1 MLNSTH
7 DPLHIDSSVIGVT
20 LNETP
25 KFFRGNLGSDDTQLY
40 SVRTKEAGSLYAEVE
55 GENVTVTLA
64 QDIDQDGIISR
75 DEILANSRSRS
86 TSFFSGQGSSEPI
99 QGLNAANLS
108 RDTFYLQVTGTG
120 DYRLSSS
127 LNPAIVPTSTASALG
142 RNIGSSATSIPKTH
156 WNASFL
162 NLSKRKLRDY
172 ESYDFSNANA
182 VYDLG
187 DRNKKGKIAA
197 QLQFDFGDS
206 SPEGVDSSKFAM
218 EAWTRVRLGKGKFY
232 RLSALADDGIRFQFR
247 DKKTGEVITELDG
260 DWRDRS
266 LREPAYTELVSAT
279 KGGNYDFYV
288 QYYDRRGH
296 SAAEVTLEKVKLKGE
311 VVASSLNLRNRPSTL
326 NTTTLDT
333 LAQGET
339 FRIVKRVT
347 SPTDSIYRNWYKV
360 VTSDKKKG
368 FVAADPSFVD
378 LLNESSDVVTV
389 ENANDVTSLFPDN
402 GLNNGGDM
410 IDSLLPDN
418 GGSGGSTGSSK
429 GFISSKVWIT
439 SDDKIAFRST
449 KSISGTELGR
459 LTEGTS
465 VTILSEEVGGRYLNG
480 FDLWYK
486 VRVDVGGKTQDGYV
500 AAYYVERN
508 NFDGTYG
515 TSISKNNGS
524 YAHHLDEATHARLD
538 PKNSSYRPL
547 IESAANRYDW
557 LAPSVV
563 AGIGSR
569 ESAWGRFL
577 SPQGPTGTGDG
588 GHGRGLMQIDD
599 RFHQGFI
606 NSGQW
611 TDAKANINYGIDN
624 VLSNYYDYLD
634 INTTLDGKELLRGAI
649 ASYNAG
655 PTSVLNA
662 INQGRD
668 IDYYTTG
675 QDYSW
680 DVLNRAGWFQS
691 HGWT

>member
-7 DPLHIDSSVIGVT
+7 DPLHINTDVTGV
-20 LNETP
+20 
-25 KFFRGNLGSDDTQLY
+25 NLGSKPKSFSGVLENDDTQLY
-40 SVRTKEAGSLYAEVE
+40 SFRTQDPSSLYAEVAG
-55 GENVTVTLA
+55 GEVTVSLA
-64 QDIDQDGIISR
+64 QDINQDGIISS
-75 DEILANSRSRS
+75 DEVLTHSRSRS
-86 TSFFSGQGSSEPI
+86 TSLFSEQAASGSI
-99 QGLNAANLS
+99 QGLSASNLPS
-108 RDTFYLQVTGTG
+108 DVFYLQVSGSGEYNLSATLNDAIAPMSTGS
-120 DYRLSSS
+120 LS
-127 LNPAIVPTSTASALG
+127 
-142 RNIGSSATSIPKTH
+142 RNNVSSAGRRIPKKH

-162 NLSKRKLRDY
+162 NLSRRTLRDY

-187 DRNKKGKIAA
+187 DRNKKGRIAA
-197 QLQFDFGDS
+197 KLQFDFGNS
-206 SPEGVDSSKFAM
+206 SPDGVDSSEFAM

-232 RLSALADDGIRFQFR
+232 RLNAISDDGIRFQFR
-247 DKKTGEVITELDG
+247 DKKTGEVITDLDG
-260 DWRDRS
+260 DWNDRS
-266 LREPAYTELVSAT
+266 LSDPAYTQLVSAP

-288 QYYDRRGH
+288 QYYDRRGY
-296 SAAEVTLEKVKLKGE
+296 SAASVTLEKARLKGE
-311 VVASSLNLRNRPSTL
+311 VVSSSLNLRNSPSTI
-326 NTTTLDT
+326 NTTTIDSLT
-333 LAQGET
+333 QGET
-339 FRIVKRVT
+339 FRIVKQVK
-347 SPTDSIYRNWYKV
+347 SPTDSIYRNWYKI
-360 VTSDKKKG
+360 VTSDKQKG
-368 FVAADPSFVD
+368 YIAADSSFVD
-378 LLNESSDVVTV
+378 IINESSDVVTV
-389 ENANDVTSLFPDN
+389 ENATDVTPPV
-402 GLNNGGDM
+402 
-410 IDSLLPDN
+410 IPDN
-418 GGSGGSTGSSK
+418 GGGNPGNPDDGNTGGNIDSSK

-439 SDDKIAFRST
+439 SDDKIAFRSD
-449 KSISGTELGR
+449 KSVSGTQLGR
-459 LTEGTS
+459 LEEGTP
-465 VTILSEEVGGRYLNG
+465 VTILSEEVGGRYLNA
-480 FDLWYK
+480 FDNWYK
-486 VRVDVGGKTQDGYV
+486 IRVDVGGKTQEGYV
-500 AAYYVERN
+500 AAYYVERT

-515 TSISKNNGS
+515 TAISKNNGS
-524 YAHHLDEATHARLD
+524 YAHHIDEATHARFD

-547 IESAANRYDW
+547 IEAAANRYDW

-599 RFHQGFI
+599 RFHQDFI

-611 TDAKANINYGIDN
+611 TDAKANIDYGIDN
-624 VLSNYYDYLD
+624 VLSDYYDYLD
-634 INTTLDGKELLRGAI
+634 INTNLEGKDLLRGAI

>member
-7 DPLHIDSSVIGVT
+7 DPLHIDATVNDVV
-20 LNETP
+20 
-25 KFFRGNLGSDDTQLY
+25 LGSTAKSFNGTLGTDDTQLY
-40 SVRTKEAGSLYAEVE
+40 AFRPQDPSSLYAEVE
-55 GENVTVTLA
+55 GEEVTVTLA

-86 TSFFSGQGSSEPI
+86 TSFFSSQSSASSI
-99 QGLNAANLS
+99 QGLNASNLP
-108 RDTFYLQVTGTG
+108 RDTFYLHVSGSG
-120 DYRLSSS
+120 DYTLSAS
-127 LNPAIVPTSTASALG
+127 LNEAIVPTSVSTSQS
-142 RNIGSSATSIPKTH
+142 RNSFSSTGQRIPKKH

-162 NLSKRKLRDY
+162 NLSKSKLRDY
-172 ESYDFSNANA
+172 ESYDFSDANA

-197 QLQFDFGDS
+197 QLEFDFGNS
-206 SPEGVDSSKFAM
+206 SPDGVDSSKFAM

-232 RLSALADDGIRFQFR
+232 RLTSVADDGIRFQFR
-247 DKKTGEVITELDG
+247 DKKTGEVITDLEG

-266 LREPAYTELVSAT
+266 LSDPAYTQLVSAP

-296 SAAEVTLEKVKLKGE
+296 SAANVTLEKAKLRGE
-311 VVASSLNLRNRPSTL
+311 IVSSTLNLRNSPSTI

-333 LAQGET
+333 LTQGET
-339 FRIVKRVT
+339 FRIVKQVT

-360 VTSDKKKG
+360 VTSDKQKG
-368 FVAADPSFVD
+368 FIAADPSFINIIND
-378 LLNESSDVVTV
+378 SSDVITV
-389 ENANDVTSLFPDN
+389 ENANDAPPLFPDN
-402 GLNNGGDM
+402 GGVIDPLVPDEGDT
-410 IDSLLPDN
+410 
-418 GGSGGSTGSSK
+418 GGSTDSSK
-429 GFISSKVWIT
+429 GVISSKVWIT
-439 SDDKIAFRST
+439 SDDKIAFRSD
-449 KSISGTELGR
+449 KSIAGTQLGR
-459 LTEGTS
+459 LAEGTP
-465 VTILSEEVGGRYLNG
+465 VTILSEEVGGRYLND

-486 VRVDVGGKTQDGYV
+486 IRVNVGGQTQDGYV
-500 AAYYVERN
+500 AAYYVERTTFN
-508 NFDGTYG
+508 GTYG
-515 TSISKNNGS
+515 TSISQNNGS
-524 YAHHLDEATHARLD
+524 YAHHIDEATNARFD

-547 IESAANRYDW
+547 IEAAANRYDW

-599 RFHQGFI
+599 RFHQDFI

-634 INTTLDGKELLRGAI
+634 INTTLEGKDLLRGAI

-662 INQGRD
+662 INQGLD